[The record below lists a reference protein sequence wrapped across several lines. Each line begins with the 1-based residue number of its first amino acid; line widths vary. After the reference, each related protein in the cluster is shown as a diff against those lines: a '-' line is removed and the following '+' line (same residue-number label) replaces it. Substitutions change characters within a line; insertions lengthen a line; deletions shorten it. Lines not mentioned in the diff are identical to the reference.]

1 MLQKYSQQK
10 LEQRITKVGYHVRK
24 HELARYQREAT
35 LPHPDNVL
43 DEVVNLANYRY
54 SRGSIF
60 MSTTEILEDL
70 QQHGVHM
77 DARQLQE
84 RLEGFDI
91 KRDRTRIEGRLQRG
105 YKVSSI
111 LRANRARN
119 L

>member
-1 MLQKYSQQK
+1 MFASMNSLGISG
-10 LEQRITKVGYHVRK
+10 R
-24 HELARYQREAT
+24 AT

-84 RLEGFDI
+84 RLVGFDI

-119 L
+119 YNKPSEEPC